1 MQFLIIFMPIII
13 GFLIGFFSKPDG
25 WYKQLKKPEL
35 MPPGYVFSIAWSIL
49 YILIGVSYY
58 LALKNKKFVYWII
71 PLLHLMINFMYTPV
85 MFGFHRILESAVIVL
100 LALITLIGVMALFY
114 SYKKYI
120 SVYLLIP
127 YLLWLIFANYLAWSV
142 YDLNKIQ

>member
-1 MQFLIIFMPIII
+1 MKFLIIFMPIII
-13 GFLIGFFSKPDG
+13 GFLIGFFSKPDS

-58 LALKNKKFVYWII
+58 LAIKSKKSVYWII

-85 MFGFHRILESAVIVL
+85 MFGFHKILESAVIVF

>member
-1 MQFLIIFMPIII
+1 MKFLIIFMPIII

-35 MPPGYVFSIAWSIL
+35 MPPGYVFSIAWTIL

-85 MFGFHRILESAVIVL
+85 MFGFNRILESAVIVL

>member
-1 MQFLIIFMPIII
+1 MKFLIIFMPIII

-35 MPPGYVFSIAWSIL
+35 MPPGYVFSIAWTIL

-100 LALITLIGVMALFY
+100 LALITLMGVMALFY

-127 YLLWLIFANYLAWSV
+127 YLSWLIFANYLAWSV

>member
-1 MQFLIIFMPIII
+1 MPIII
-13 GFLIGFFSKPDG
+13 GFLIGFFSKSDN

>member
-1 MQFLIIFMPIII
+1 MKFLIIFMPIII

-35 MPPGYVFSIAWSIL
+35 MPPGYVFSIAWTIL

-127 YLLWLIFANYLAWSV
+127 YLSWLIFANYLAWSV

>member
-1 MQFLIIFMPIII
+1 MKFLIIFMPIII

-35 MPPGYVFSIAWSIL
+35 MPPGYVFSIAWTIL
-49 YILIGVSYY
+49 YILIGISYY

-127 YLLWLIFANYLAWSV
+127 YLSWLIFANYLAWSV

>member
-13 GFLIGFFSKPDG
+13 GFLIGFFTKPDA

-85 MFGFHRILESAVIVL
+85 MFRFHRILESAVVVL

>member
-13 GFLIGFFSKPDG
+13 GFLIGFFTKPDG
-25 WYKQLKKPEL
+25 WYKTLKKPEL

-85 MFGFHRILESAVIVL
+85 MFGFHRLLESAVIVL
-100 LALITLIGVMALFY
+100 LTLITLLLVMALFY
-114 SYKKYI
+114 SYKKYT

-127 YLLWLIFANYLAWSV
+127 YLLWLIFANYLGWSV
-142 YDLNKIQ
+142 YDLNKN

>member
-13 GFLIGFFSKPDG
+13 GFLIGFFTKPDV

-85 MFGFHRILESAVIVL
+85 MFRFHGILESAVVVL

-120 SVYLLIP
+120 AVYLLIP